1 MEKSLPQRLQGNS
14 SGGTRRLENTVPGE
28 TFVTIWADVSYNNLE
43 LKRNGVIFL
52 EIAADFNFKF
62 YYR

>member
-28 TFVTIWADVSYNNLE
+28 AFVTIRADVSYNNPE
-43 LKRNGVIFL
+43 LKRNGVIL
-52 EIAADFNFKF
+52 EIAADFNFEF